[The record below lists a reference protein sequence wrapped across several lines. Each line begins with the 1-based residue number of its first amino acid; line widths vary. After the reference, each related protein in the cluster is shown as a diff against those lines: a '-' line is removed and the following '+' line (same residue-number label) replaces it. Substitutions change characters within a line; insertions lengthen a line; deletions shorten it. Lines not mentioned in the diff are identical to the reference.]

1 MCNRLQRKTRYG
13 QGCKFKGFYYT
24 IRPLL
29 KNFEGKITLTRL
41 TNRQPMSVEE
51 SIKREDF
58 EHFLKLVPDV
68 PAHAEDAL
76 SSTST
81 GSDAE
86 TPPNHE

>member
-1 MCNRLQRKTRYG
+1 
-13 QGCKFKGFYYT
+13 
-24 IRPLL
+24 
-29 KNFEGKITLTRL
+29 
-41 TNRQPMSVEE
+41 MSVEE

-58 EHFLKLVPDV
+58 EHFLKLVPYV